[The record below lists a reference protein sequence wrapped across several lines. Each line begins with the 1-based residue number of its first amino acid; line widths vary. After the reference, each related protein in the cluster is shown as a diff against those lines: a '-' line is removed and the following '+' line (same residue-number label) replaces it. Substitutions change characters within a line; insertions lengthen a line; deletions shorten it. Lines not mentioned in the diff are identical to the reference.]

1 MTGIAST
8 ELLTELEAAA
18 REATPERRA
27 RILQRVTELYLRP
40 RPSLSPGQI
49 SVFDDVLVHLME
61 RIEARK
67 LAELSAALANVTP
80 APQATIR
87 RLARQQNASIAVPVL
102 LKSES
107 LTDADLIEIA
117 SHFSQQHLI
126 AISSRPHLNEALTD
140 VILKHAGK
148 ETARVLA
155 RNPTA
160 WFSTLGRAA
169 LLIVAERDENVAE
182 SLGSRPDLPAQSLQ
196 KLLARTD
203 GHRARAAPQVGLSA
217 GSQKGSGGAGQ
228 RAGPVVP
235 TTTTAA
241 SNDYA
246 EAKAAVVVLNK
257 SGQLND
263 SSVNRFAIRREYP
276 NVIAALTLLSG
287 ATVEIIAPLMEEESG
302 NGLIIACRGSRLNWS
317 TTIAVL
323 NNRRVP
329 PLSKAQLA
337 QLKEVFEMLYV
348 SAAQYTIRFEP
359 PVSAAAQSAV
369 GGTAAAAAE
378 VDDERRES
386 KGDPCPVRT
395 PAIRSISWA
404 STGHGGEVASC
415 SMFPKAAQSCE
426 IEGSPDVLRA
436 REFFL
441 LLSSTGLAFRRC
453 ELVWVD
459 GTQVGV
465 KFTSPDKGKKAR
477 AANTKSTP

>member
-27 RILQRVTELYLRP
+27 RILQRVTELFLSAAT
-40 RPSLSPGQI
+40 SLSPGQI

-67 LAELSAALANVTP
+67 LAELSAALANVAP

-196 KLLARTD
+196 KLLARTTD
-203 GHRARAAPQVGLSA
+203 TVRARLLKSA
-217 GSQKGSGGAGQ
+217 SPEVRKRVQAVLDSVPA
-228 RAGPVVP
+228 PVVP

-317 TTIAVL
+317 TTTAVL

-329 PLSKAQLA
+329 PLSKEQLA
-337 QLKEVFEMLYV
+337 QAKEMFEMLYV
-348 SAAQYTIRFEP
+348 SSAQYTIRFEP
-359 PVSAAAQSAV
+359 PVKAAAQSTV
-369 GGTAAAAAE
+369 GGTAAAAAGG
-378 VDDERRES
+378 RR
-386 KGDPCPVRT
+386 
-395 PAIRSISWA
+395 
-404 STGHGGEVASC
+404 
-415 SMFPKAAQSCE
+415 
-426 IEGSPDVLRA
+426 
-436 REFFL
+436 
-441 LLSSTGLAFRRC
+441 
-453 ELVWVD
+453 
-459 GTQVGV
+459 
-465 KFTSPDKGKKAR
+465 
-477 AANTKSTP
+477 

>member
-18 REATPERRA
+18 REAAPERRA
-27 RILQRVTELYLRP
+27 RILQRVTELFLSAAT
-40 RPSLSPGQI
+40 SLSPGQI
-49 SVFDDVLVHLME
+49 SVFDDVLLHLME

-67 LAELSAALANVTP
+67 LAELSAALANVAP

-196 KLLARTD
+196 KLLARTTD
-203 GHRARAAPQVGLSA
+203 TVRARLLKSA
-217 GSQKGSGGAGQ
+217 SPEVRKRVQAVLDSVPA
-228 RAGPVVP
+228 PVVP

-317 TTIAVL
+317 TTTAVL

-329 PLSKAQLA
+329 PLAKEQLA
-337 QLKEVFEMLYV
+337 QAKEMFEMLYV
-348 SAAQYTIRFEP
+348 SSAQYTIRFEP
-359 PVSAAAQSAV
+359 PVKAAAQSTV
-369 GGTAAAAAE
+369 GGAAAAAAGG
-378 VDDERRES
+378 RR
-386 KGDPCPVRT
+386 
-395 PAIRSISWA
+395 
-404 STGHGGEVASC
+404 
-415 SMFPKAAQSCE
+415 
-426 IEGSPDVLRA
+426 
-436 REFFL
+436 
-441 LLSSTGLAFRRC
+441 
-453 ELVWVD
+453 
-459 GTQVGV
+459 
-465 KFTSPDKGKKAR
+465 
-477 AANTKSTP
+477 

>member
-27 RILQRVTELYLRP
+27 RILQRVTELFLSAAT
-40 RPSLSPGQI
+40 SLSPGQI

-67 LAELSAALANVTP
+67 LAELSAALANVAP

-196 KLLARTD
+196 KLLARTTD
-203 GHRARAAPQVGLSA
+203 TVRARLLKSA
-217 GSQKGSGGAGQ
+217 SPEVRKRVQAVLDSVPA
-228 RAGPVVP
+228 PVVP

-246 EAKAAVVVLNK
+246 EAKAAVVVLNN

-317 TTIAVL
+317 TTTAVL

-329 PLSKAQLA
+329 PLSKEQLA
-337 QLKEVFEMLYV
+337 QAKEMFEMLYV
-348 SAAQYTIRFEP
+348 SSAQYTIRFEP
-359 PVSAAAQSAV
+359 PVKAAAQSTV
-369 GGTAAAAAE
+369 GGAAAAAAGG
-378 VDDERRES
+378 RR
-386 KGDPCPVRT
+386 
-395 PAIRSISWA
+395 
-404 STGHGGEVASC
+404 
-415 SMFPKAAQSCE
+415 
-426 IEGSPDVLRA
+426 
-436 REFFL
+436 
-441 LLSSTGLAFRRC
+441 
-453 ELVWVD
+453 
-459 GTQVGV
+459 
-465 KFTSPDKGKKAR
+465 
-477 AANTKSTP
+477 

>member
-27 RILQRVTELYLRP
+27 RILQRVTELFLSAAT
-40 RPSLSPGQI
+40 SLSPGQI

-67 LAELSAALANVTP
+67 LAELSAALANVAP

-196 KLLARTD
+196 KLLARTTD
-203 GHRARAAPQVGLSA
+203 TVRARLLKSA
-217 GSQKGSGGAGQ
+217 SPEVRKRVQAVLDSVPA
-228 RAGPVVP
+228 PVVP

-317 TTIAVL
+317 TTTAVL

-329 PLSKAQLA
+329 PLSKEQLA
-337 QLKEVFEMLYV
+337 QAKEMFEMLYV
-348 SAAQYTIRFEP
+348 SSAQYTIRFEP
-359 PVSAAAQSAV
+359 PVKAAAQSTV
-369 GGTAAAAAE
+369 GGAAAAAAGG
-378 VDDERRES
+378 RR
-386 KGDPCPVRT
+386 
-395 PAIRSISWA
+395 
-404 STGHGGEVASC
+404 
-415 SMFPKAAQSCE
+415 
-426 IEGSPDVLRA
+426 
-436 REFFL
+436 
-441 LLSSTGLAFRRC
+441 
-453 ELVWVD
+453 
-459 GTQVGV
+459 
-465 KFTSPDKGKKAR
+465 
-477 AANTKSTP
+477 

>member
-27 RILQRVTELYLRP
+27 RILQRVTELFL
-40 RPSLSPGQI
+40 SAVAGLSPGQV
-49 SVFDDVLVHLME
+49 SVFDDVLLHLME
-61 RIEARK
+61 RMEVRK
-67 LAELSAALANVTP
+67 LAELSAALAEAAP

-87 RLARQQNASIAVPVL
+87 RLARQENASIAVPVL
-102 LKSES
+102 QKSKS

-126 AISSRPHLNEALTD
+126 ALSSRANLNEAITD

-160 WFSTLGRAA
+160 WFSALGRAA

-182 SLGSRPDLPAQSLQ
+182 SLGSRPDLPAELLK
-196 KLLARTD
+196 KLLTRTTETV
-203 GHRARAAPQVGLSA
+203 RTRLLKAATPEVRERVQAALDSMPP
-217 GSQKGSGGAGQ
+217 
-228 RAGPVVP
+228 PVSR
-235 TTTTAA
+235 TATAA
-241 SNDYA
+241 ANDYA

-302 NGLIIACRGSRLNWS
+302 NGLIIACRGSRLNWQ
-317 TTIAVL
+317 TTAAVL

-329 PLSKAQLA
+329 PLSKEQLA
-337 QLKEVFEMLYV
+337 QGKQVFETLYV
-348 SAAQYTIRFEP
+348 SSAQYTIRFEP
-359 PVSAAAQSAV
+359 PLKAAVKSAV
-369 GGTAAAAAE
+369 GGVAAAAAGG
-378 VDDERRES
+378 RR
-386 KGDPCPVRT
+386 
-395 PAIRSISWA
+395 
-404 STGHGGEVASC
+404 
-415 SMFPKAAQSCE
+415 
-426 IEGSPDVLRA
+426 
-436 REFFL
+436 
-441 LLSSTGLAFRRC
+441 
-453 ELVWVD
+453 
-459 GTQVGV
+459 
-465 KFTSPDKGKKAR
+465 
-477 AANTKSTP
+477 